1 MAKIYRT
8 KRRPRRQQYGRL
20 VWEVNGQ
27 ETVLLDDLEWHVL
40 SARRKQLLNNPYYRR
55 GKLKLKY

>member
-8 KRRPRRQQYGRL
+8 KERPRSQQYGRL
-20 VWEVNGQ
+20 VWEVDGR
-27 ETVLLDDLEWHVL
+27 ETVLLDNQEWHVL
-40 SARRKQLLNNPYYRR
+40 NAKRKQLLTNPYYRR